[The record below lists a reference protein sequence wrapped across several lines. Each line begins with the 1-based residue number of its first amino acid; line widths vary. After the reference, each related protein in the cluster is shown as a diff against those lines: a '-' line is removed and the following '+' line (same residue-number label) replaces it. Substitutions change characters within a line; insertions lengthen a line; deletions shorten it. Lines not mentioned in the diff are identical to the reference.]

1 MSEEK
6 NSPIIAPEFSR
17 FSAVLFLAVGCMTLL
32 ITFWNWYYDIKPRLV
47 NEAKAN
53 ILNLSSAQA
62 RSIES
67 EFQNVLK
74 GEDISILYNTL
85 NEMLLLNNPASND
98 PLFFGIVLEIDY
110 DAIPMRYD
118 IHNIQVGNANCRFC
132 LVSEV
137 PMYDRARSELAGII
151 KIYANPIFNQRLLGD
166 IATNLALI
174 VFGIVIMLLIA
185 WITTGKLLRRLK
197 DRESRLLFEISER
210 KAAEKQLHQI
220 AVYDQL
226 TNLPN
231 RYLLHSEFKSKLEE
245 SIRNNKVLA
254 TLFFDLDHFKKIND
268 LHGHETG
275 DILLKEVAHRISH
288 VTRGYDLLARFGGD
302 EFVMIMSNI
311 TDRSDVIQVAEKII
325 SGFEH
330 SFKLSSISVNVT
342 TSVGISIFPDDG
354 NDPSTL
360 LKNADMAMYRAKVEG
375 RNCYQFFNERMN
387 QELHRAQWIETNLE
401 EALTNDGLELYFQPQ
416 ISLTSGEVESCEA
429 LLRWPQL
436 NGEDIEPEEFIAVA
450 ERTGQINVI
459 SEWVMNSA
467 CKFLRHWRDSS
478 FKSIRIDINLS
489 AKDISDQG
497 LLTRI
502 IDTLKFYDLEPHQ
515 LGIEITENILLD
527 STDRIIEIL
536 SELRAAG
543 VFIAIDDFGTGY
555 SSLNYLKQF
564 PVSGLKIDRTFID
577 EAPDNGKDQI
587 IMQAIV
593 NVGHGLGLSV
603 NVEGVETKK
612 HFALCQKVKCDSL
625 QGNYIS
631 EALPAESFVEKY
643 LQKA

>member
-1 MSEEK
+1 MSKEE
-6 NSPIIAPEFSR
+6 NGPIMAPEFSR

-118 IHNIQVGNANCRFC
+118 IHNIQVGNANCSFC

-275 DILLKEVAHRISH
+275 DILLKEVAHRISQ

-429 LLRWPQL
+429 LLRWPQM